1 MWLGLFQPLLHD
13 RVLDDL
19 SAAARNSALDDH
31 YAVSALARR
40 WRWPCF
46 LSNAAHSY
54 ARHTSPLA
62 SPRKAVHTRSRGLHT
77 RKESSFDRKPRVTGR
92 LISCCEITARTWHY
106 RPSGNYLCQRFSH
119 VLIRPDRANAPSFV

>member
-46 LSNAAHSY
+46 LSLMPHIAT
-54 ARHTSPLA
+54 RDILA
-62 SPRKAVHTRSRGLHT
+62 L
-77 RKESSFDRKPRVTGR
+77 
-92 LISCCEITARTWHY
+92 
-106 RPSGNYLCQRFSH
+106 
-119 VLIRPDRANAPSFV
+119 